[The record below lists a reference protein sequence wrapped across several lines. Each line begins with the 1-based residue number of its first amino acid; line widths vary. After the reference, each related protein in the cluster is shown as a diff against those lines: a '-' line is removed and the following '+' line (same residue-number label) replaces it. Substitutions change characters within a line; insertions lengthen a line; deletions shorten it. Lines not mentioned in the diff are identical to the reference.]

1 MLLSES
7 LSLLY
12 YELLPLA
19 EQTLMNISE
28 KAHHKGILLLFYILD
43 IILTTTITA
52 EVWLHYYWGY

>member
-19 EQTLMNISE
+19 EQALMNISE
-28 KAHHKGILLLFYILD
+28 KAYHKGILLLFYILD

>member
-19 EQTLMNISE
+19 EQALMNISE

-52 EVWLHYYWGY
+52 EV

>member
-19 EQTLMNISE
+19 EQALMNISE